1 MRRPRSYSVRLAHFG
16 QTRFTA
22 RMEFPLQWA
31 CWRLSA
37 RLHSEM
43 RLLCH
48 PGSQLAGAL
57 GRALR
62 ETHCTGA
69 VAANGEPQC
78 AADNP
83 ACGAW
88 PPCVY
93 GELIRS
99 QTQTA
104 AGKRRDVPRPLIV
117 CPLDGARQFYRA
129 GELFVFDV
137 TLIGDGI
144 GCFGAARAAL
154 ERCGSVGVGDD
165 YRQGRGRFVIES
177 VRALHGA
184 RPAPFAM
191 PDETAGAVKWNDVAQ
206 RAAGLRGHAL
216 RVELVRPLRLLAVS
230 SGSNNPLPLL
240 PETFDFMAFWLALSR
255 RLKDLAWFHGQN
267 RLELPFVEDGAVR
280 VTGHDLGW
288 WKAKRYSGTQGR
300 EIDASGLL
308 GSFDIEGEFE
318 PLLPYLVAGEWLHVG
333 KNTDLGDGRFH
344 LAPL

>member
-1 MRRPRSYSVRLAHFG
+1 MCLPRLAVFRMCR
-16 QTRFTA
+16 TLFTG
-22 RMEFPLQWA
+22 RVEFPLQWA

-43 RLLCH
+43 RFSCH
-48 PGSQLAGAL
+48 AGSQLAGAL

-62 ETHCTGA
+62 EAHCTGA
-69 VAANGEPQC
+69 VADDGEPQC
-78 AADNP
+78 PTDAP
-83 ACGAW
+83 TCGAW
-88 PPCVY
+88 PSCVY

-117 CPLDGARQFYRA
+117 CPLDGARQVYRA

-144 GCFGAARAAL
+144 GRFAEVRAAL
-154 ERCGSVGVGDD
+154 ERCGLIGVSDD
-165 YRQGRGRFVIES
+165 YQKGLGRFALES
-177 VRALHGA
+177 ARALHGA

-191 PDETAGAVKWNDVAQ
+191 PDETVGAVMWNDVAQ

-216 RVELVRPLRLLAVS
+216 RVELVRPLRVLAA
-230 SGSNNPLPLL
+230 SGGLKNPLPLL

-255 RLKDLAWFHGQN
+255 RLKDLAWFHGQT
-267 RLELPFVEDGAVR
+267 RLDLPFVEAGTIR
-280 VTGHDLGW
+280 VTGQDLGW
-288 WKAKRYSGTQGR
+288 WRAKRYSGTQGR

-318 PLLPYLVAGEWLHVG
+318 PLLPYLVVGEWLHVG
-333 KNTDLGDGRFH
+333 KNTDLGDGRFE
-344 LAPL
+344 LSPL